1 MGQSTL
7 FIVATPI
14 GNLEDISYRA
24 ARVLAEVDLVAA
36 EDTRRT
42 GMLLKHLGVDTP
54 MRALHDHN
62 ESRAAAGLLDI
73 VEKGGAVALVSDAGT
88 PLISD
93 PGYRLVSLARERGL
107 AVQAVP
113 GPSALTTAL
122 SVCGLPTDRFTFE
135 GFLSAK
141 PAARSKQLAALAHEP
156 RTMVFFESSH
166 RIQDALAAMA
176 KVFGAD
182 RPAALC
188 RELTKT
194 FETVLDG
201 TLETITEKVN
211 ADPDQ
216 RKGEFVVVI
225 AGAPDAP
232 DADLAQALQLATA
245 LAEHLPTSQAA
256 RIAANLTNTKRKT
269 IYEALTD

>member
-1 MGQSTL
+1 M
-7 FIVATPI
+7 ATPI

-24 ARVLAEVDLVAA
+24 ARLLAEVDLVAA

-42 GMLLKHLGVDTP
+42 AQLLRHLGVDTP
-54 MRALHDHN
+54 MRAVHDHN
-62 ESRAAAGLLDI
+62 EAQVADGLLDRVAAGDAI
-73 VEKGGAVALVSDAGT
+73 ALVSDAGT

-93 PGYRLVSLARERGL
+93 PGFRLVRAARERGL
-107 AVQAVP
+107 PVHVVP
-113 GPSALTTAL
+113 GASAVTAAL

-135 GFLSAK
+135 GFLPAK
-141 PAARSKQLAALAHEP
+141 AGARDKHLATLVNEP

-166 RIQDALAAMA
+166 RVRDGLAALTA
-176 KVFGAD
+176 AFGPD

-201 TLETITEKVN
+201 TLADIAAQVE

-216 RKGEFVVVI
+216 RKGEFVLVV
-225 AGAPDAP
+225 AGAPETP
-232 DADLAQALQLATA
+232 DADLARGMELARA
-245 LAEHLPTSQAA
+245 LAEHLPASQAA
-256 RIAANLTNTKRKT
+256 KVAANLTGAPRK
-269 IYEALTD
+269 ALFNALAD